1 MNSNR
6 KYFTLFFLAFVILS
20 CDKNRHI
27 KSYRMPKTNF
37 DISKNNTPKGVQNN
51 VNGISWNVP
60 ETWMPSVGHSM
71 RLASFD
77 IPFSKGIGDLSVVS
91 LGGASGGLTAN
102 VNRWRK
108 QIGLD
113 VMTEREI
120 QAISVNGES
129 KMGSYRLFRLINDSQ
144 QDKAILAAVMPM
156 DRETLFI
163 KLTANYEGIT
173 ELETAFT
180 DFCSSIGMVRK

>member
-1 MNSNR
+1 MSSNR

-113 VMTEREI
+113 VMQE
-120 QAISVNGES
+120 
-129 KMGSYRLFRLINDSQ
+129 
-144 QDKAILAAVMPM
+144 
-156 DRETLFI
+156 
-163 KLTANYEGIT
+163 
-173 ELETAFT
+173 
-180 DFCSSIGMVRK
+180 